1 MTELH
6 RVSELGFA
14 DFVAMLLVETL
25 DAIVA
30 SHSSQE
36 ERLRALAAAAEQGL
50 DEFAENIAP
59 EVIDGTVAELF
70 PDGSGGT
77 ALRAGG
83 EVPSPEGL
91 ARLGIVLTRAAVR
104 DNTLTAA
111 GVDQI
116 REGVRRYLAVSH
128 RESLQEVAQRGVPR
142 VHVDGG
148 VLRSKL
154 TFSAMRRDDDEEAEE
169 GPTRLDGPGRTPQ
182 TLRDPSLLLPTLP
195 PRVGVPRLVEGRY
208 LPVLQRG
215 VLDSIARTRLTV
227 TPAAAGGSGGG
238 ADDGDGNQ
246 TSATIYGE
254 VEIHFHTER

>member
-91 ARLGIVLTRAAVR
+91 ARLGIVLTRAAV
-104 DNTLTAA
+104 
-111 GVDQI
+111 
-116 REGVRRYLAVSH
+116 SH

-195 PRVGVPRLVEGRY
+195 PRVGVPLLVEGRY

>member
-1 MTELH
+1 M
-6 RVSELGFA
+6 
-14 DFVAMLLVETL
+14 
-25 DAIVA
+25 
-30 SHSSQE
+30 
-36 ERLRALAAAAEQGL
+36 
-50 DEFAENIAP
+50 
-59 EVIDGTVAELF
+59 
-70 PDGSGGT
+70 
-77 ALRAGG
+77 
-83 EVPSPEGL
+83 PSPEGL
-91 ARLGIVLTRAAVR
+91 SRLGIVLTRAAVR

-154 TFSAMRRDDDEEAEE
+154 TFSALRRDDDEEEAQE

-182 TLRDPSLLLPTLP
+182 TLRDPALLLP
-195 PRVGVPRLVEGRY
+195 PRVGVPILAERRY

-227 TPAAAGGSGGG
+227 TPAVAGGSGGG
-238 ADDGDGNQ
+238 ADDGGGSQ